1 MRSLLQLLP
10 VVIPTAIY
18 LMYVYSLRRR
28 ALAGGHAPPSWID
41 RTALYW
47 SVIGGLVMALVLL
60 FSFTFLTGAPP
71 GSIYVPEAVV
81 DGEVI
86 PGHFVQPGESGPAV
100 ELEGAEPGATE

>member
-18 LMYVYSLRRR
+18 LMYVYTLRRR
-28 ALAGGHAPPSWID
+28 AMAGGQPPPSWID

-47 SVIGGLVMALVLL
+47 SVIGGLVIALVLL

-81 DGEVI
+81 DGVVV
-86 PGHFVQPGESGPAV
+86 PGHFLQPGEAGLGV
-100 ELEGAEPGATE
+100 EPEGSEPLTE